1 MRTLLLGAS
10 FSAVPI
16 YNRLILAGHE
26 VTVVGSLR
34 DDPCHK
40 ITNNSIFVDYSEL
53 DDVREIWAKGTFDFL
68 VPTCNDASIKTAT
81 ALASEYPILGYDN
94 MNSFSQIANKDQFR
108 WLCQKLELHA
118 PRILAQFVSE
128 SKVENFE
135 LQGKALVKPVDS
147 FSGIG
152 ISFVENS
159 VTDHQIKNAL
169 SASKVGKAVIEEFV
183 EGTLHSH
190 SAFIKDGLIQWQEF
204 VDEYCDVNPYQVNRS
219 YYPSRLGET
228 IKIKVSAEIHKVAK
242 YLNLSD
248 GLIHTQFISN
258 EDDFWL
264 IEAMRR
270 CPGDLFGTHF
280 KLSSD
285 FDYTWNYIAPFIGE
299 EFDFSQK
306 DDARAVSRQVLTLAA
321 SANFYGVRASASASE
336 AETLFVPLLSS
347 GDMLNAAPHGKA
359 GIVFQATKNV
369 PQDANYT
376 IIESTTF

>member
-53 DDVREIWAKGTFDFL
+53 DDVREIWAKGNFDFL
-68 VPTCNDASIKTAT
+68 VPSCNDASIKTAT
-81 ALASEYPILGYDN
+81 ALASEYPILGYDTLD
-94 MNSFSQIANKDQFR
+94 SFSQIANKDEFR
-108 WLCQKLELHA
+108 RLCQKLELHS
-118 PRILAQFVSE
+118 PRIFAEIGRE
-128 SKVENFE
+128 SKFENLKFE
-135 LQGKALVKPVDS
+135 GKVLVKPVDS

-152 ISFVENS
+152 MS
-159 VTDHQIKNAL
+159 VAEKELTDLQIKKAL
-169 SASKVGKAVIEEFV
+169 TASKVGKAVIEEFV

-190 SAFIKDGLIQWQEF
+190 SAFIKNGLVEWQDF
-204 VDEYCDVNPYQVNRS
+204 VDEYCDVNPYQVDRS
-219 YYPSRLGET
+219 DYPSRLDET
-228 IKIKVSAEIHKVAK
+228 IKKRVSAEIHKVAQ
-242 YLNLSD
+242 YLKLSD

-258 EDDFWL
+258 QDDYWL
-264 IEAMRR
+264 IESMRR

-280 KLSSD
+280 MLASG
-285 FDYTWNYIAPFIGE
+285 FDYTWNYVAPFIGE

-306 DDARAVSRQVLTLAA
+306 DDARAVSRQVLSLAA
-321 SANFYGVRASASASE
+321 STNFYGVTASANG

-347 GDMLNAAPHGKA
+347 GDVLNAAPHGKA
-359 GIVFQATKNV
+359 GIVFQAKKNP